1 MVQFN
6 TRANE
11 ILLKLVYYGP
21 GLSGKT
27 TNLQSLHAMCSDR
40 QRGELFSVNTQE
52 DRTLFFDLLPIN
64 LGYVYGNSIHL
75 QIYTV
80 PGQVQYD
87 ASRRVVL
94 GGADGVVFV
103 ADSSEAKMQD
113 NVDSLSNLYHNLNA
127 NRLNIKQIPFVLQ
140 YNKRDLPDAMAVG
153 VMNRR
158 LNFRSVPY
166 FESVANRGTGV
177 LDTFLAITRET
188 VGYTFKK
195 YHLDKKIK
203 DFDEMLALIESNVRS
218 TLRELPPPPEPAPGA
233 TADLAPATDATVL
246 RHGNVSVDDL
256 QPGRA
261 ADPQELLENALKSN
275 METARLYSELKQAK
289 EALEKKNEELG
300 QLYAQLERVN
310 QDNQKTRKY
319 LEGLVQNMGE
329 AVVSFAPDGKI
340 LTWNTAAERIF
351 GYARAEIMGRGITQL
366 APAHLVGE
374 LDQITLQVGRGQ
386 VVRDPETVRVR
397 KNGQAFPASITY
409 APVRG
414 ADDRVIALSALI
426 RDISE
431 TQALEDLL
439 VHSQKHEA
447 LGRLVPALF
456 HEAANRL
463 TPVLLEA
470 RLISESALDPH
481 QADQAARL
489 VKAVDSV
496 QGLLGPLQ
504 TVLNPPAPARVQGQL
519 NQVIQEVAAL
529 VELKARRVGA
539 TLDLN
544 LDPALPEAAF
554 DPDLMR
560 QALANLLLNGIQSVA
575 TSATKRMRVASRT
588 VDGQIQVV
596 VQDSGAP
603 LPEASLADLFD
614 PASAATPEA
623 LGLPVAQIITR
634 QHGGRITVRSQEGL
648 GNAFLLELPLQ
659 AGEGPGD
666 APPAAASRAGL
677 QGRRALVV
685 DDESFLLE
693 CLVDALQVWGLEVAS
708 AGRGEEAIQR
718 LETGAFDLIVSDIRM
733 PGLSGMDLYEW
744 LQARRPAMTRRIL
757 YTTGDSFD
765 AKTRAFL
772 EANQVPFLGK
782 PFDLKQ
788 LKQSLEHLVEIP
800 IEA

>member
-188 VGYTFKK
+188 VAYTFRK

-203 DFDEMLALIESNVRS
+203 DFDEMLALIESNVRT
-218 TLRELPPPPEPAPGA
+218 TLRELPVSEPGA
-233 TADLAPATDATVL
+233 PAADLAPTSDATVL
-246 RHGNVSVDDL
+246 KHGNVSVADL

-275 METARLYSELKQAK
+275 METARLYSELKQVK
-289 EALEKKNEELG
+289 ESLEAKNEELG
-300 QLYAQLERVN
+300 RLYTQLERVN
-310 QDNQKTRKY
+310 QDNLKTRKY

-329 AVVSFAPDGKI
+329 AVVSFTPDGKI
-340 LTWNTAAERIF
+340 LTWNAAAERIF
-351 GYARAEIMGRGITQL
+351 GFGRAEIMGRSITQL
-366 APAHLVGE
+366 APGHLVGE
-374 LDQITLQVGRGQ
+374 LDQIVHQVGRGQ
-386 VVRDPETVRVR
+386 VVRDPETVRLR
-397 KNGQAFPASITY
+397 KGGQAFPAAITY

-414 ADDRVIALSALI
+414 ADDRVIALSALV
-426 RDISE
+426 RDTSE
-431 TQALEDLL
+431 TQALEDQL

-456 HEAANRL
+456 HEASNRL

-481 QADQAARL
+481 QAEQAARL

-496 QGLLGPLQ
+496 QGLLDPLQ

-519 NQVIQEVAAL
+519 NRVIQEAAGL
-529 VELKARRVGA
+529 VELKAQRTGV
-539 TLDLN
+539 TVDLN
-544 LDPALPEAAF
+544 LDPALPETAF
-554 DPDLMR
+554 DPSLMR
-560 QALANLLLNGIQSVA
+560 QALTNLLLNGLQAVA
-575 TSATKRMRVASRT
+575 TSPTKRMRVASRA
-588 VDGQIQVV
+588 VDGQVQVV

-603 LPEASLADLFD
+603 LPEATLADLFD

-623 LGLPVAQIITR
+623 LGLPVAHIIAR
-634 QHGGRITVRSQEGL
+634 QHGGRLTVRSQEGL

-659 AGEGPGD
+659 AEGT
-666 APPAAASRAGL
+666 APEAASPASPPAGL

-685 DDESFLLE
+685 DDEAFLLE

-708 AGRGEEAIQR
+708 ASRGEEAIEH
-718 LETGAFDLIVSDIRM
+718 LEAGAFDVIVSDIRM
-733 PGLSGMDLYEW
+733 PGLSGVDLFEW
-744 LQARRPAMTRRIL
+744 LRARRPAMIRRIL

-772 EANQVPFLGK
+772 ETNQVPYLGK

-788 LKQSLEHLVEIP
+788 LKQSLEQLVETP

>member
-103 ADSSEAKMQD
+103 ADSSESKMQD

-177 LDTFLAITRET
+177 LDTFLAITRDT
-188 VGYTFKK
+188 VAYTFKK

-203 DFDEMLALIESNVRS
+203 DFDEMLALIESNVRT
-218 TLRELPPPPEPAPGA
+218 TLHELPPPPAPSGQPEEP
-233 TADLAPATDATVL
+233 TAPALHTTVL
-246 RHGNVSVDDL
+246 KHGNVSIDDL

-275 METARLYSELKQAK
+275 METARLYSELKEAK
-289 EALEKKNEELG
+289 ESLEQKNEELG
-300 QLYAQLERVN
+300 KLYAQLERVN

-329 AVVSFAPDGKI
+329 ALISFTPDGKI
-340 LTWNTAAERIF
+340 LTWNAAAERIF
-351 GYARAEIMGRGITQL
+351 GYTRPEIVGRNISQL
-366 APAHLVGE
+366 APSHLVGE
-374 LDQITLQVGRGQ
+374 LDQITHQVGRGQ
-386 VVRDPETVRVR
+386 VVRDKETLRVR
-397 KNGQAFPASITY
+397 KGGETFSASVTY

-414 ADDRVIALSALI
+414 ADERVIALSALM
-426 RDISE
+426 RDTSQ
-431 TQALEDLL
+431 TQALEDQL
-439 VHSQKHEA
+439 VYSQKHEA
-447 LGRLVPALF
+447 LGRLVPTLF

-470 RLISESALDPH
+470 RLISESALDPY
-481 QADQAARL
+481 QAEQAARL

-496 QGLLGPLQ
+496 QSLLDPLQ
-504 TVLNPPAPARVQGQL
+504 TVLNPPKPARVPTQL
-519 NQVIQEVAAL
+519 NQVVQEAVGL
-529 VELKARRVGA
+529 VDLKARRMGA

-544 LDPALPEAAF
+544 LDANLPEAPF
-554 DPDLMR
+554 DPCLLR
-560 QALANLLLNGIQSVA
+560 QALTNLLLNGLQAMA
-575 TSATKRMRVASRT
+575 TSPTKRLRIATRV
-588 VDGQIQVV
+588 VEGQAQVV
-596 VQDSGAP
+596 VQDSGTPIPDA
-603 LPEASLADLFD
+603 ALADLFD
-614 PASAATPEA
+614 PVSAATPEA
-623 LGLPVAQIITR
+623 LGLPVAHIIAR
-634 QHGGRITVRSQEGL
+634 QHGGRLTVRSQEGL

-659 AGEGPGD
+659 ATPMAVATE
-666 APPAAASRAGL
+666 AAGL

-685 DDESFLLE
+685 DDEAFLLE
-693 CLVDALQVWGLEVAS
+693 CLVDALQIWGMEVVSAS
-708 AGRGEEAIQR
+708 QGEEAIQH
-718 LETGAFDLIVSDIRM
+718 LEAGEFDLIVSDIRM
-733 PGLSGMDLYEW
+733 PGLSGVDLFKW
-744 LQARRPAMTRRIL
+744 LQVHRAAMTRRIL
-757 YTTGDSFD
+757 FTTGDSFD
-765 AKTRAFL
+765 AKTRDFL
-772 EANQVPFLGK
+772 ETSQVPYLGK
-782 PFDLKQ
+782 PFDLAP
-788 LKQSLEHLVEIP
+788 LKQSLEQLLETP